1 MTISSSSPRPSQQ
14 PETQVGWKAE
24 RLWTASYSD
33 LGSPQ
38 EVEKRFKNHLL
49 SLTSS
54 RKALHALLTS
64 PESSNCRHYSLD
76 VDVFEILEADPVL
89 GHLMIKFPGTLLPL
103 LEKSIVVAQRE
114 LKQQLETK
122 DCDGDYNIDHEGD
135 SVPSEQHAAAMQK
148 LAPSQKTAYIIKGDA
163 GTRVH
168 GRIYHLPPTCCRT
181 SIAAMEATDVGKII
195 QLSGTCVRTSNGEN
209 EVHSRIQMYESSRT
223 YKCVGKNGCGE
234 TFALFPDMEERN
246 NAMTEPDRC
255 TRYNELGQRCPGKTL
270 QLQPS
275 QSVHTDYQE
284 IKIQEQAAKLSVGH
298 IPRSLLI
305 KLEHDLVDMC
315 HPGDEIVVVGSL
327 LSQWQQ
333 SAVPGL
339 ECQVGMALKAHSVR
353 VVQENG
359 ASAWQQHNDK
369 GTSSMSELE
378 KFKKEFDAYWE
389 RGREKPVAARDFIC
403 SAVCP
408 KLYGLKIIKLALL
421 VTLIGGVPAN
431 EKSDDTEDDR
441 HCEQGAR
448 EEDVGKPRPFRVIQ
462 NETPSHIRAVP
473 VFFED
478 DDSAPRRPDQNPHK
492 QKDTTV
498 KTKRRDMSHML
509 LIGDPGTGK
518 SQILRFAAAL
528 CPRAVLTTGVGTT
541 SAGLTCAAVREG
553 NDRSYSLEAG
563 ALVLADKSV
572 CCIDEFGCIRN
583 EDRLSIL
590 EALEQQ
596 SISVAKA
603 GIVCKLQC
611 RATVLGVMNPRN
623 CIYDNQL
630 SLAQN
635 TGLGTPLLSRF
646 DLIFK
651 LVDSSDPARDEKVT
665 HYLLDR
671 AIVGAGFEC
680 SNSKSRDASGTVP
693 WTIEKLRAYI
703 AVVKERFQPIISE
716 EAALLLEKHYQKVR
730 SAKSFAIPV
739 TVRFLESLIRLT
751 QAHARLMYR
760 EIAELEDAVAV
771 IRVMECSAYAY
782 GGFEGNVSDMENV
795 LYCDP
800 LDMDMPVHDSPDDD
814 FLVFQYNMLR
824 RHDMLGC
831 MSDEAKNKAVSF
843 MGGDGGCGAQD
854 WRNFDTPRD
863 LHTSHMT
870 HDHYGRSTPGSK
882 RKPL

>member
-1 MTISSSSPRPSQQ
+1 M
-14 PETQVGWKAE
+14 
-24 RLWTASYSD
+24 
-33 LGSPQ
+33 
-38 EVEKRFKNHLL
+38 H
-49 SLTSS
+49 
-54 RKALHALLTS
+54 
-64 PESSNCRHYSLD
+64 
-76 VDVFEILEADPVL
+76 
-89 GHLMIKFPGTLLPL
+89 
-103 LEKSIVVAQRE
+103 
-114 LKQQLETK
+114 
-122 DCDGDYNIDHEGD
+122 
-135 SVPSEQHAAAMQK
+135 
-148 LAPSQKTAYIIKGDA
+148 
-163 GTRVH
+163 
-168 GRIYHLPPTCCRT
+168 
-181 SIAAMEATDVGKII
+181 
-195 QLSGTCVRTSNGEN
+195 
-209 EVHSRIQMYESSRT
+209 ESSRT

-234 TFALFPDMEERN
+234 TFTLFPDMEERN
-246 NAMTEPDRC
+246 NAMAEPDRC
-255 TRYNELGQRCPGKTL
+255 TRYNELGQRCPGTTL
-270 QLQPS
+270 QLQPN

-333 SAVPGL
+333 NALPGL

-353 VVQENG
+353 VIQENG

-369 GTSSMSELE
+369 GTSSMGELE

-389 RGREKPVAARDFIC
+389 RGRKKPIAARDFIC

-421 VTLIGGVPAN
+421 ITLIGGVPAN
-431 EKSDDTEDDR
+431 EEGDGEDDQ
-441 HCEQGAR
+441 HDDEQGAR
-448 EEDVGKPRPFRVIQ
+448 EADLSKPQPFRVVQ
-462 NETPSHIRAVP
+462 NETPSRTAMVP
-473 VFFED
+473 LYCED
-478 DDSAPRRPDQNPHK
+478 DNGASRHHRQQQHK

-572 CCIDEFGCIRN
+572 CCIDEFGCIRK

-623 CIYDNQL
+623 CIYDSQL

-680 SNSKSRDASGTVP
+680 SNSKSWVASEMVP

-703 AVVKERFQPIISE
+703 AVVKERFEPIISE
-716 EAALLLEKHYQKVR
+716 EAAFLLEKHYQKVR
-730 SAKSFAIPV
+730 SAQSFTIPV

-760 EIAELEDAVAV
+760 ETAELEDAVAV

-782 GGFEGNVSDMENV
+782 SGFDGNVPDLENI

-814 FLVFQYNMLR
+814 FVVFQYNILR
-824 RHDMLGC
+824 RFDMLGC
-831 MSDEAKNKAVSF
+831 MSDEAKSRAMSF
-843 MGGDGGCGAQD
+843 MGADAGPATQN
-854 WRNFDTPRD
+854 WRNFDNPRD
-863 LHTSHMT
+863 VQTSNIPP
-870 HDHYGRSTPGSK
+870 DHYGRSQTPGSK
-882 RKPL
+882 RKRT

>member
-1 MTISSSSPRPSQQ
+1 MTATSTTPPSPPSAGRHIID
-14 PETQVGWKAE
+14 ETQVKWKAE
-24 RLWTASYSD
+24 HLWTASYSD

-38 EVEKRFKNHLL
+38 EVESRFKHHLL
-49 SLTSS
+49 SLKSC
-54 RKALHALLTS
+54 RKALLALLES
-64 PESSNCRHYSLD
+64 PVRNNCRHYSLE

-89 GHLMIKFPGTLLPL
+89 GHLMLKFPGTLLPL

-114 LKQQLETK
+114 LKRELETS
-122 DCDGDYNIDHEGD
+122 DDNGNNYGLDEDQDNALNM
-135 SVPSEQHAAAMQK
+135 SS
-148 LAPSQKTAYIIKGDA
+148 SRKTTYVVKGEA
-163 GTRVH
+163 RTRVH

-195 QLSGTCVRTSNGEN
+195 QISGTCVRTSP
-209 EVHSRIQMYESSRT
+209 VQMYESART

-234 TFALFPDMEERN
+234 TFTLYPDMEERN
-246 NAMTEPDRC
+246 NAMVEPDRC
-255 TRYNELGQRCPGKTL
+255 TRYTELGQRCPGTNL
-270 QLQPS
+270 QLQPND
-275 QSVHTDYQE
+275 SVHTDYQE

-305 KLEHDLVDMC
+305 KLEHDLVDVC

-333 SAVPGL
+333 NAQAGL
-339 ECQVGMALKAHSVR
+339 ECQVGMALKAHSIR
-353 VVQENG
+353 VIQEHG
-359 ASAWQQHNDK
+359 ASAWQQGNET
-369 GTSSMSELE
+369 GTSSMGELE
-378 KFKKEFDAYWE
+378 KFRKEFDAYWE
-389 RGREKPVAARDFIC
+389 RGRHNPIAARDFIC

-421 VTLIGGVPAN
+421 ITLIGGVPVSEDGKGKEEEQNDAQGQNEAN
-431 EKSDDTEDDR
+431 QSNP
-441 HCEQGAR
+441 Q
-448 EEDVGKPRPFRVIQ
+448 PFRVKQ
-462 NETPSHIRAVP
+462 NKSPSRRTAGLVYC
-473 VFFED
+473 ED
-478 DDSAPRRPDQNPHK
+478 DIGASKNIRGWQLQQETR
-492 QKDTTV
+492 V
-498 KTKRRDMSHML
+498 KTKRRDMSHLL

-553 NDRSYSLEAG
+553 NDRGYSLEAG

-603 GIVCKLQC
+603 GIVCRLQC
-611 RATVLGVMNPRN
+611 RATVIGVMNPRN
-623 CIYDNQL
+623 CIYDNRM

-680 SNSKSRDASGTVP
+680 NNSKKWIASETVP
-693 WTIEKLRAYI
+693 WPIEKLRAYI
-703 AVVKERFQPIISE
+703 AIVKERFEPNISE
-716 EAALLLEKHYQKVR
+716 EAALLLEKHYQRVR
-730 SAKSFAIPV
+730 SAQSFTIPV

-760 EIAELEDAVAV
+760 KTAELDDAVAV
-771 IRVMECSAYAY
+771 LRVMECSAYAY
-782 GGFEGNVSDMENV
+782 GGFDGNVPDFENV
-795 LYCDP
+795 FYCDP
-800 LDMDMPVHDSPDDD
+800 LDMDLPVYDSPDDD
-814 FLVFQYNMLR
+814 FLVFQYNVLR
-824 RHDMLGC
+824 CYDMLHG
-831 MSDEAKNKAVSF
+831 MSDTARSRALTYIN
-843 MGGDGGCGAQD
+843 GDVGTSAQD
-854 WRNFDTPRD
+854 WRNFDNPRD
-863 LHTSHMT
+863 VQTSNVV
-870 HDHYGRSTPGSK
+870 HDHYGRSYFPADPRTPGAK
-882 RKPL
+882 RRRL